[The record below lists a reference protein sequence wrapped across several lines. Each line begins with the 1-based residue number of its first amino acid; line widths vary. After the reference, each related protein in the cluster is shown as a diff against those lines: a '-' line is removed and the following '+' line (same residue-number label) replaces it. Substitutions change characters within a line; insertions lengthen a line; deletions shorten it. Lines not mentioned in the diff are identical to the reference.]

1 MESSLPNTPDPFL
14 VELAEES
21 TYAYQMTYARLP
33 GGESDTDGQVTWYRS
48 GVSGEFFNG
57 ILRASFAEER
67 LDESIQG
74 ALAPFRSRN
83 LSMRWYIGPSS
94 QPPGLERGLIRCGM
108 RFSWSGPALAAA
120 LDDLRAPEKRAE
132 GLACERVE
140 GQVALAEW
148 IDLWLGS
155 APPEAQ
161 QRLKWVYTVSD
172 YGKAL
177 ELCLYLG
184 RVDGRAVATA
194 CVYYGCRAAAVK
206 HVTTMPAFQ
215 RRGIAS
221 MLTLFALDDA
231 REHGCRYAALTS
243 SPEGYPVYRRLGFK
257 EVCRFTRYIWAP

>member
-132 GLACERVE
+132 GLACERVGVGGE
-140 GQVALAEW
+140 ATGRMSYVVGK
-148 IDLWLGS
+148 LGDH
-155 APPEAQ
+155 E
-161 QRLKWVYTVSD
+161 T
-172 YGKAL
+172 
-177 ELCLYLG
+177 
-184 RVDGRAVATA
+184 
-194 CVYYGCRAAAVK
+194 AAV
-206 HVTTMPAFQ
+206 
-215 RRGIAS
+215 G
-221 MLTLFALDDA
+221 A
-231 REHGCRYAALTS
+231 REQVRCARDAQ
-243 SPEGYPVYRRLGFK
+243 
-257 EVCRFTRYIWAP
+257 